1 MPVDPPARKGF
12 DVFNYRDDVQ
22 VSRLGMKVQVK
33 GRDGSFTESN
43 SAEANLLYEILKA
56 LRKK

>member
-1 MPVDPPARKGF
+1 MPIQIRKGF
-12 DVFNYRDDVQ
+12 DVFAVSDEVQ
-22 VSRLGMKVQVK
+22 INRIGKKILVK
-33 GRDGSFTESN
+33 TRDGSFTESD